1 MTERANGMNAETGKM
16 KDAEAVPASAAVA
29 AQAAPVPKRRKG
41 RRRMLMA
48 AVPLALVLA
57 GGGYWLTGGRYVT
70 TDNAYVHQP
79 MIPVSADVSGRITEV
94 DVTENQ
100 QIAAGAPIF
109 RLDPEPY
116 RIAVAQA
123 EAALASARLAV
134 EQQRAAYATAEAQ
147 LEAARSILE
156 VQNREQERRQALVK
170 RGVNS
175 AASLDDATVATRN
188 ASNDVAIAR
197 RQRDAAAAALGGDP
211 TAQTDDLP
219 AVRAAIA
226 RLDAARRDLAKTRI
240 DAPVS
245 GTVAQVGSLNVGQFV
260 QAGSGIATL
269 VDANDTWIEANFKE
283 TQLQGIRTGQP
294 VSVELDAYPDL
305 ELRGKV
311 GSIGAATGSQFSL
324 IPAQNATGNWVKVVQ
339 RLPVRIQLDGAPA
352 GVLRN
357 GFSARVSIDTGKSR
371 LDQLR

>member
-123 EAALASARLAV
+123 EAT
-134 EQQRAAYATAEAQ
+134 AAQA
-147 LEAARSILE
+147 LEAA
-156 VQNREQERRQALVK
+156 
-170 RGVNS
+170 
-175 AASLDDATVATRN
+175 
-188 ASNDVAIAR
+188 
-197 RQRDAAAAALGGDP
+197 
-211 TAQTDDLP
+211 
-219 AVRAAIA
+219 
-226 RLDAARRDLAKTRI
+226 
-240 DAPVS
+240 
-245 GTVAQVGSLNVGQFV
+245 
-260 QAGSGIATL
+260 
-269 VDANDTWIEANFKE
+269 
-283 TQLQGIRTGQP
+283 
-294 VSVELDAYPDL
+294 
-305 ELRGKV
+305 
-311 GSIGAATGSQFSL
+311 
-324 IPAQNATGNWVKVVQ
+324 
-339 RLPVRIQLDGAPA
+339 
-352 GVLRN
+352 
-357 GFSARVSIDTGKSR
+357 
-371 LDQLR
+371 

>member
-197 RQRDAAAAALGGDP
+197 RQHDAAAAALGGDP

>member
-352 GVLRN
+352 GVPRN